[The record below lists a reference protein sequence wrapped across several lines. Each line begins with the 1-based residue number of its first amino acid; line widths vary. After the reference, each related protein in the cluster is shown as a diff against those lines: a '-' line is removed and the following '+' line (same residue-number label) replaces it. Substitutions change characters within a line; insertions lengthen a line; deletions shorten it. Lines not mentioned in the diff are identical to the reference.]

1 MNDKIKVVAFDADDT
16 LWENQAYFDE
26 AEAKFCRLMSCYGD
40 DSFLR
45 QELFN
50 TEMQNMETLGYGAMA
65 FTLSMIETALR
76 LSDGAISGT
85 EIRELYGNGKNLL
98 ENPATPFP
106 GVEETLETITST
118 RPYKMIVITKGNTAD
133 QQNNRNTWQ
142 HEITEEFDH
151 PNLFRITGFKE
162 LTDIL

>member
-1 MNDKIKVVAFDADDT
+1 
-16 LWENQAYFDE
+16 
-26 AEAKFCRLMSCYGD
+26 MSCYGT
-40 DSFLR
+40 DSFIR

-50 TEMQNMETLGYGAMA
+50 TEMQNMGTLGYGAMA

-76 LSDGAISGT
+76 LSHDAIPA
-85 EIRELYGNGKNLL
+85 EKIREIYGNGKSLL

-106 GVEETLETITST
+106 GVEETLENITST
-118 RPYKMIVITKGNTAD
+118 KKYKLIVITKGNTAD